1 MTKRI
6 LPVLATLGGLVLT
19 SLAAHADE
27 AMVKARILTGWS
39 QQDGQHVAALQLTMQ
54 DGWKTYWRAPGDAGI
69 PPRFDW
75 RGSRNLAGVQITWP
89 TPRSIGQGGQR
100 SIGYGDTVTLPLTLT
115 PQRAG
120 QPINLSGTIEM
131 GVCKDICVPVTLRL
145 SQDLPL
151 GETRRDPQIVS
162 ALASR
167 PASAQEAG
175 VTDVHCTVSPM
186 EGGLQLTAELRM
198 PRIGRDEI
206 AVVESANEAIW
217 VAQPRTERQGD
228 RLVARTELYHV
239 EGRAFALDRSGIRIT
254 VLGGDR
260 AVDIRGCPAR

>member
-1 MTKRI
+1 MQAFHRASTGADRAT
-6 LPVLATLGGLVLT
+6 LPVCR
-19 SLAAHADE
+19 S
-27 AMVKARILTGWS
+27 
-39 QQDGQHVAALQLTMQ
+39 
-54 DGWKTYWRAPGDAGI
+54 PG
-69 PPRFDW
+69 R
-75 RGSRNLAGVQITWP
+75 RRV
-89 TPRSIGQGGQR
+89 RSGRGQR

-120 QPINLSGTIEM
+120 QPINLSGIIEM

-206 AVVESANEAIW
+206 AVVE
-217 VAQPRTERQGD
+217 
-228 RLVARTELYHV
+228 
-239 EGRAFALDRSGIRIT
+239 IRE
-254 VLGGDR
+254 
-260 AVDIRGCPAR
+260 